1 MLKIPENK
9 TRKRFRI
16 AQCIFYA
23 LLVMLCSMPY
33 IQGATT
39 DGKFFSYSVL
49 DLMSFIGGTAD
60 GTLGDAFLNY
70 VMYTPIL
77 IIIPVIGFFFCL
89 FDRERNIKNIVS
101 LLFCAAGIV
110 AILAIAG
117 VAMSLGAILSILI
130 YLLISFLTTI
140 AIVARF
146 TKDSSDDNKK
156 QNIRK

>member
-60 GTLGDAFLNY
+60 HITYPPCRWFLR
-70 VMYTPIL
+70 
-77 IIIPVIGFFFCL
+77 FCR
-89 FDRERNIKNIVS
+89 FSFAEHQ
-101 LLFCAAGIV
+101 LLF
-110 AILAIAG
+110 
-117 VAMSLGAILSILI
+117 
-130 YLLISFLTTI
+130 
-140 AIVARF
+140 
-146 TKDSSDDNKK
+146 
-156 QNIRK
+156 

>member
-101 LLFCAAGIV
+101 LLCC
-110 AILAIAG
+110 
-117 VAMSLGAILSILI
+117 AMSLGAILSILI

>member
-1 MLKIPENK
+1 
-9 TRKRFRI
+9 
-16 AQCIFYA
+16 
-23 LLVMLCSMPY
+23 MLCSMPY

-89 FDRERNIKNIVS
+89 FEDYKEGDKFGDKGQYPGDRIGYK
-101 LLFCAAGIV
+101 
-110 AILAIAG
+110 
-117 VAMSLGAILSILI
+117 
-130 YLLISFLTTI
+130 
-140 AIVARF
+140 
-146 TKDSSDDNKK
+146 
-156 QNIRK
+156 